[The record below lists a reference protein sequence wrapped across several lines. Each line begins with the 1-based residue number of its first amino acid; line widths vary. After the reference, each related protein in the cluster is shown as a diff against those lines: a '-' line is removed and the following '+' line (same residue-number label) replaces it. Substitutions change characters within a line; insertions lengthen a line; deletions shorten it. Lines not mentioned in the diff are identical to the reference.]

1 MSEQELIIGLDLQDD
16 FSQISYSKDLSTKP
30 ETILVDG
37 KVENYLIPTVVG
49 LRKDIKRWVYGQE
62 ALQLEK
68 EARADI
74 VKNLLDR
81 IKKQERIELYG
92 SSFSATYL
100 MERFL
105 YRILMEIKKKWPGKT
120 ILKMVITVEE
130 VEPKILEV
138 IYKALENLGLKEDRV
153 QIQSHIQSYIY
164 YALSQEPD
172 LWMNDIGLFNFNK
185 KGLRYTQI
193 LIQRRE
199 TPYFAEV
206 YSKEYKNLLKQ
217 NLLKEVDL
225 KENLGYILENVIKD
239 ALYKQIV
246 STIYFT
252 GVFFLNGIPEY
263 TLNNIS
269 QGRRVFVG
277 QNLFCK
283 GACYFAQKLAGGKGL
298 DHMILL
304 LDDTIHYSISIKGY
318 DKKEEK
324 DILLAEIGTPLYE
337 SPSRTEL
344 ILDNEDKILYT
355 IRDKHGRI
363 IREDLIFLNNLPK
376 RPNKTSRIEVL
387 LFFLNKSRFKIQ
399 IKDKGFGEIY
409 PATDQVWE
417 KEVIIHG

>member
-16 FSQISYSKDLSTKP
+16 FSQLSYSKDLSMKP
-30 ETILVDG
+30 ETILVEG
-37 KVENYLIPTVVG
+37 KEENYLIPTVVG

-68 EARADI
+68 EARADL
-74 VKNLLDR
+74 VKDLLDR
-81 IKKQERIELYG
+81 IKRQERIELYG
-92 SSFSATYL
+92 SSFSPSYL

-120 ILKMVITVEE
+120 ILQLVITVESMDPNL
-130 VEPKILEV
+130 VEV
-138 IYKALENLGLKEDRV
+138 IYKALENLGLKKDRV
-153 QIQSHIQSYIY
+153 KIQSHLQSYVY
-164 YALSQEPD
+164 YALSQDPD
-172 LWMNDIGLFNFNK
+172 LWMNDIGLFDFNK

-193 LIQRRE
+193 LIQRRN

-206 YSKEYKNLLKQ
+206 YSKEYKNLLKH
-217 NLLKEVDL
+217 NLLEEEGV

-252 GVFFLNGIPEY
+252 GIFFLNGIPEY

-277 QNLFCK
+277 QNLYCK
-283 GACYFAQKLAGGKGL
+283 GACYFGQKLSGGKGL
-298 DHMILL
+298 DNIILL

-318 DKKEEK
+318 DKEGEKE
-324 DILLAEIGTPLYE
+324 IFLAEVGTPLYE

-344 ILDNEDKILYT
+344 ILDNEDKVLYT
-355 IRDKHGRI
+355 IRDKHGHI
-363 IREDLIFLNNLPK
+363 IKEDIIILDNLPI
-376 RPNKTSRIEVL
+376 RPNKTTRIELL

-399 IKDKGFGEIY
+399 IKDKGFGEMY
-409 PATDQVWE
+409 PASNQVWE
-417 KEVIIHG
+417 KEVVIHG